1 MSASNTMKTHA
12 VLIAALLLISSF
24 LGAQS
29 VQNPSVLGKARQ
41 AYLSAQALESELN
54 EKKEAERRRE
64 QYLKVIS
71 VYQRVYLVTA
81 HTGYADDTLL
91 AIAHR
96 CVPIHDYADA
106 TGTFSLLM

>member
-29 VQNPSVLGKARQ
+29 VQNPSLLEKARQ

-54 EKKEAERRRE
+54 EKKEAERSRQ
-64 QYLKVIS
+64 QYLKVIRA
-71 VYQRVYLVTA
+71 YQRVYLITP
-81 HTGYADDTLL
+81 HTSYAMT
-91 AIAHR
+91 H
-96 CVPIHDYADA
+96 
-106 TGTFSLLM
+106 